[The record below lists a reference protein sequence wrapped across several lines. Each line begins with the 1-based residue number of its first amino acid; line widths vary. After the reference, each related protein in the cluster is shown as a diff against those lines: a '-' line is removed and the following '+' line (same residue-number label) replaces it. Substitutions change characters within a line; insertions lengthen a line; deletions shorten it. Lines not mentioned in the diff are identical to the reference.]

1 MTARSFLCRFAFL
14 AIAIGFSSERAEA
27 CGFTW
32 EYDLKGALESATLWS
47 RPAVLVFTGSDWS
60 PRSIKL
66 DQEVFSNTAFANWFG
81 DSFSPCNA
89 DFPQRRPLPDAALA
103 ENTALATKFKIKHFP
118 TLICLRP
125 DGSEFAR
132 LEYKGETVAQM
143 TEIVKGWREHFADAN
158 AMPESARRRRT
169 GLEAAGTGR
178 E

>member
-1 MTARSFLCRFAFL
+1 MPARSFLCRFSVL
-14 AIAIGFSSERAEA
+14 AAAAALACGRSPA

-32 EYDLKGALESATLWS
+32 EYDLKSAIESANLWS

-66 DQEVFSNTAFANWFG
+66 EQEIFSNTAFANWFG

-103 ENTALATKFKIKHFP
+103 ENTALATKFNIRHFP
-118 TLICLRP
+118 TLIGLRP

-132 LEYKGETVAQM
+132 LEYKDETVEQM
-143 TEIVKGWREHFADAN
+143 LTIVKGWREHFADAKRN
-158 AMPESARRRRT
+158 DK
-169 GLEAAGTGR
+169 
-178 E
+178 